1 MSLFSLKKFISKI
14 ILSWMVLSKMH
25 FVRGMKFYKS
35 KVFSIEKFSSI
46 SMTVLAMK
54 FKKFYKL

>member
-1 MSLFSLKKFISKI
+1 MLLFSLKKFISKI
-14 ILSWMVLSKMH
+14 ILSWMVLSKLY

-35 KVFSIEKFSSI
+35 KVFSIEKLSSI